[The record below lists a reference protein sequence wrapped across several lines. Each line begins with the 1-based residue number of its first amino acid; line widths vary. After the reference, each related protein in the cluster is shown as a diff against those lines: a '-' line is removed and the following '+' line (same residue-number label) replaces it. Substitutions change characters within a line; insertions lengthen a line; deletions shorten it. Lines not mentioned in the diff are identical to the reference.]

1 MLSVMM
7 IMIDGVAAAS
17 SGTQDHRHTRRAFLP
32 LPLTAPGLCM
42 MLSKVSSDC
51 MESVM
56 L

>member
-17 SGTQDHRHTRRAFLP
+17 SGTQDHRALLP

-51 MESVM
+51 TESVM